1 MAMTLA
7 LLLSGCASP
16 PHEPAS
22 DSVQQVWSGRLALNI
37 ASEPPQNTQAG
48 FELTGSARAGTLVL
62 NGPLGTVAAT
72 LHWAPGVATLQ
83 KAGADMQHSTS
94 LEQLTVM
101 ATGTSLPVG
110 AMFDWLAGLKTPV
123 AGWQVNQENLGEGR
137 LLLQRTNPEPR
148 ARLLIVL
155 DSPPDR

>member
-1 MAMTLA
+1 
-7 LLLSGCASP
+7 
-16 PHEPAS
+16 
-22 DSVQQVWSGRLALNI
+22 
-37 ASEPPQNTQAG
+37 
-48 FELTGSARAGTLVL
+48 
-62 NGPLGTVAAT
+62 
-72 LHWAPGVATLQ
+72 
-83 KAGADMQHSTS
+83 
-94 LEQLTVM
+94 M

-155 DSPPDR
+155 DSPSDR